1 MCDWGIRIC
10 LWMGNGPICC
20 LWFQLSMGHCFTL
33 LTHSVYIKQGCKWWW
48 EPESLTKGAPVGRA
62 MTDPFSRYFSL
73 GHRSLVLASIPPFPS
88 KKLRHNHK
96 RVCHLFPLFVATVKK
111 NAVLNLPQDT
121 KVSWGR
127 GARWDL
133 QWGSYWVN
141 VYLFSVCFFIWK
153 MG

>member
-1 MCDWGIRIC
+1 
-10 LWMGNGPICC
+10 MGNGPICC

-111 NAVLNLPQDT
+111 CCVKSPTGHQSVL
-121 KVSWGR
+121 
-127 GARWDL
+127 GAGGTLRPTVGEL
-133 QWGSYWVN
+133 LGKC
-141 VYLFSVCFFIWK
+141 LFVLSLFLHLKNGVMVFTSFIR
-153 MG
+153 